1 MIELRCTWKWTE
13 EKEQIEDAKLV
24 LMSKQNWNELHFFI
38 IHQIKWNKMGNMSHY
53 DTLIGFLDVSTPGRI
68 FVIYL
73 SVI

>member
-1 MIELRCTWKWTE
+1 
-13 EKEQIEDAKLV
+13 
-24 LMSKQNWNELHFFI
+24 
-38 IHQIKWNKMGNMSHY
+38 MGNMSHY